1 MSYVSTT
8 YNGNVTTLYRQEVRL
23 VDGYDLPVYGISD
36 ETFYIVH
43 IPAIACICIS
53 FICAVAV
60 IGYSFY
66 HQKCSTFFQWTKSE
80 RFVVYMALC
89 DALFNISHFCDHTHI
104 VVTKSFPMPKSLCA
118 FYGFILAEFVTAQNL
133 MVNIVAINVFVLIYF
148 RKQIDFGRWDY
159 RLLVYVFGVP
169 AVGATIAAT
178 LGKFGPSGAF
188 CYIDAVKGQM
198 TYIFFTTVPLLL
210 ILVSN
215 TVMYVVSWFR
225 IYTETR
231 EIKSSLGKSSR
242 AIRASHQAAK
252 TMSLFVTAF
261 FVQWWALAV
270 YGLLQLIGSVP
281 AIMVNLTTTF
291 SNIGGLLNGIVFIII
306 IRRKREKSEEKGS
319 SDKAGSGG
327 TTSSHINSKV
337 HSTNTQSAV

>member
-1 MSYVSTT
+1 
-8 YNGNVTTLYRQEVRL
+8 
-23 VDGYDLPVYGISD
+23 
-36 ETFYIVH
+36 
-43 IPAIACICIS
+43 
-53 FICAVAV
+53 
-60 IGYSFY
+60 
-66 HQKCSTFFQWTKSE
+66 
-80 RFVVYMALC
+80 
-89 DALFNISHFCDHTHI
+89 
-104 VVTKSFPMPKSLCA
+104 
-118 FYGFILAEFVTAQNL
+118 
-133 MVNIVAINVFVLIYF
+133 
-148 RKQIDFGRWDY
+148 
-159 RLLVYVFGVP
+159 
-169 AVGATIAAT
+169 
-178 LGKFGPSGAF
+178 
-188 CYIDAVKGQM
+188 M

-242 AIRASHQAAK
+242 AIRASHKAAK

-281 AIMVNLTTTF
+281 AIMVNLVTTF

-337 HSTNTQSAV
+337 HSTNTQSTV